1 MIGQVKTGFRG
12 FVVPT
17 SGHMVFLRSCIMSRN
32 GILMFTPYSIVSFRL
47 WCSALTASNRASML
61 PDLMERNMSSTYLE
75 NTLAGA
81 VGTSGVSVLTARQ
94 RQMFET
100 VFLISALQR
109 PLRRTNSPP
118 LLNMTEGASQDNSTR
133 RRAP

>member
-32 GILMFTPYSIVSFRL
+32 GFTPYSIVSFRL

-81 VGTSGVSVLTARQ
+81 VGTSGVPVLTARQ

-100 VFLISALQR
+100 VSLISALQR
-109 PLRRTNSPP
+109 QLRRTNSPP